1 MLDEAP
7 MSDAECRRCGACCHS
22 REGTILVGE
31 EDVRRWQALG
41 RTDLVDQLVEGHFG
55 LRAFP
60 NGPRGACVHLGIPGA
75 PNDCSI
81 YSVRATVCRAFQP
94 GSAQCREARRDGK
107 LG

>member
-1 MLDEAP
+1 
-7 MSDAECRRCGACCHS
+7 MSDTECRRCGACCHV

-31 EDVRRWQALG
+31 EDVRRWQELG

-55 LRAFP
+55 LRAFA
-60 NGPRGACVHLGIPGA
+60 NGPRGACVHLGVPGA

-81 YSVRATVCRAFQP
+81 YRVRATVCRTFPP